1 MNLTDKLKTLLFYFK
16 PRKVLA
22 MYKLYF
28 GDEWLE
34 CSVNSVAGSVYRI
47 VLMISDVPWGENAA
61 IEGDDLDP
69 VIERL
74 RQKHGQKIVVHRGSW
89 NKQLDHVKAGLQ
101 FIRQQFP
108 QATHLLYVDS
118 DEVYPAGELRKLL
131 KLMYSWRYFNRAI
144 RVQYNMYFKTIYC
157 RIMPRLWSTA
167 TALIPLRHYTDFIDP
182 RNVLTVNA
190 IDRPDIV
197 YEHFAYVRK
206 SDEKI
211 RRKIEAHRETE
222 PILGDWYHDVWLRW
236 TPAMRSFHPTQPE
249 LWQHAEEVAAP
260 QQLPDI
266 VATYES
272 WKVHSAMQPS

>member
-1 MNLTDKLKTLLFYFK
+1 
-16 PRKVLA
+16 
-22 MYKLYF
+22 
-28 GDEWLE
+28 
-34 CSVNSVAGSVYRI
+34 
-47 VLMISDVPWGENAA
+47 
-61 IEGDDLDP
+61 
-69 VIERL
+69 
-74 RQKHGQKIVVHRGSW
+74 
-89 NKQLDHVKAGLQ
+89 
-101 FIRQQFP
+101 
-108 QATHLLYVDS
+108 
-118 DEVYPAGELRKLL
+118 
-131 KLMYSWRYFNRAI
+131 
-144 RVQYNMYFKTIYC
+144 
-157 RIMPRLWSTA
+157 MPRLWSTA